1 VRLGLNGSY
10 EPLNVLDAGQH
21 GLAWQYNSNGCYLA
35 NAAGTTEAL
44 RMPQSLNC
52 ILNMLTEAFQ
62 PTRLETR
69 TKESNPYA
77 SWWVVNP

>member
-35 NAAGTTEAL
+35 NAAGTTEA
-44 RMPQSLNC
+44 
-52 ILNMLTEAFQ
+52 
-62 PTRLETR
+62 
-69 TKESNPYA
+69 
-77 SWWVVNP
+77 